1 MIPALGRQRQ
11 KDFSEFDA
19 SLVYKSSSRR
29 VMTTQALPRNQTGK
43 KKKKNLSVCVGGRV
57 FNPRI

>member
-29 VMTTQALPRNQTGK
+29 VMMIQALPRNQT
-43 KKKKNLSVCVGGRV
+43 KKKNLSGESLIPEFDRGR
-57 FNPRI
+57 

>member
-29 VMTTQALPRNQTGK
+29 VMMIQALPRNQT
-43 KKKKNLSVCVGGRV
+43 KKNLSGESLIPEFDRGR
-57 FNPRI
+57 